1 MMEVVVYRRQGK
13 LVSESA
19 GSSVIVHRLVAWNE
33 TDAAGHNHFAAAF
46 RWLEEAEHALL
57 RALGMPAE
65 EIARIP
71 RVHIDIDYK
80 DRLYYGQEIAVQ
92 VTVAKVGTSSCTYD
106 FQVRTAADVVA
117 VSGTLIVVHASST
130 SEGSAPWPQEIRE
143 AMLSGRVIEIRTVA
157 SNS

>member
-1 MMEVVVYRRQGK
+1 MT
-13 LVSESA
+13 EST

-57 RALGMPAE
+57 RSVGMPPE

-80 DRLYYGQEIAVQ
+80 DRLYYGQEIAVE
-92 VTVAKVGTSSCTYD
+92 VRVRKVGTSSCTYD
-106 FQVRTAADVVA
+106 FEVRTDTGAVA
-117 VSGTLIVVHASST
+117 VSGSLVVVHASST
-130 SEGSAPWPQEIRE
+130 SEGSSPWPADIRD
-143 AMLSGRVIEIRTVA
+143 ALLDGRVVEVRTEVSA
-157 SNS
+157 S

>member
-1 MMEVVVYRRQGK
+1 M
-13 LVSESA
+13 SESA

-57 RALGMPAE
+57 RSVGMPVE

-80 DRLYYGQEIAVQ
+80 DRLYFGQEIAVQ
-92 VTVAKVGTSSCTYD
+92 VAVAKVGTSSCTYA
-106 FQVRTAADVVA
+106 FEVRTEAGVVA
-117 VSGTLIVVHASST
+117 VSGTLVVVHASST
-130 SEGSAPWPQEIRE
+130 SEGAAPWPPEIRD
-143 AMLSGRVIEIRTVA
+143 ALLDGRVVEIRTQETR
-157 SNS
+157 S

>member
-1 MMEVVVYRRQGK
+1 MNTSR
-13 LVSESA
+13 
-19 GSSVIVHRLVAWNE
+19 GSSIIVHRLVAWNE

-80 DRLYYGQEIAVQ
+80 DRLYYGQSIAVQ

-106 FQVRTAADVVA
+106 FEVRNDEGTIA
-117 VSGTLIVVHASST
+117 VSGTLVVVHASST
-130 SEGSAPWPQEIRE
+130 STGSAPWPMEIRD
-143 AMLSGRVIEIRTVA
+143 ALTDGRVIEVHTHT
-157 SNS
+157 S

>member
-1 MMEVVVYRRQGK
+1 MMEVGIRHRQGK
-13 LVSESA
+13 FVSESK

-57 RALGMPAE
+57 RSVGMPVE
-65 EIARIP
+65 EIARSP

-80 DRLYYGQEIAVQ
+80 DRLYFGQEIAVQ

-106 FQVRTAADVVA
+106 FEVRTEAGVVA
-117 VSGTLIVVHASST
+117 VSGTLVVVHASST
-130 SEGSAPWPQEIRE
+130 SEGSAPWPDDIRE
-143 AMLSGRVIEIRTVA
+143 ALLDGRLIEVRTA
-157 SNS
+157 TSQT

>member
-1 MMEVVVYRRQGK
+1 MMGVSIRRRQGK
-13 LVSESA
+13 YVSESA

-57 RALGMPAE
+57 RSIGMPAE
-65 EIARIP
+65 EFARIP

-92 VTVAKVGTSSCTYD
+92 FTVVKVGTSSCTYE
-106 FQVRTAADVVA
+106 FEVRTESGAVA
-117 VSGTLIVVHASST
+117 VSGTLVVVHASST
-130 SEGSAPWPQEIRE
+130 SEGSAPWPAAIRE
-143 AMLSGRVIEIRTVA
+143 ALLGGRLVEIRTQ
-157 SNS
+157 SI

>member
-1 MMEVVVYRRQGK
+1 MMVHVIQHRQGK
-13 LVSESA
+13 FVSESK

-57 RALGMPAE
+57 RALGMPVE

-80 DRLYYGQEIAVQ
+80 DRLYYGQPIAVQ

-106 FQVRTAADVVA
+106 FEVRTEEGTVA
-117 VSGTLIVVHASST
+117 VSGSLVVVHASST
-130 SEGSAPWPQEIRE
+130 STGSAPWPAELRE
-143 AMLSGRVIEIRTVA
+143 AMLSGRLIEIRTEA
-157 SNS
+157 LES